1 MYFWLKLI
9 DFGIC
14 AQKLVNK
21 VVAILVD
28 PISLLVPVF
37 DLAFEASLYEI
48 LFHSLNVLPNI
59 KIRTV
64 WWNAFTQALIRL
76 LHTGKL

>member
-48 LFHSLNVLPNI
+48 LFHSLNVLRNI